1 MTSINEALKQNVEA
15 AWKELESIVSED
27 AYNPDEEMEISVG
40 DWLMDAL
47 DIDYRVASDGVCVG
61 CRVWVTLGGPSVW
74 LDTEDASFHGAWG
87 GEKYTLPIPYAV
99 AQDVQEYAWNCR
111 GCFLD

>member
-1 MTSINEALKQNVEA
+1 MTHINEDLKQNVEA
-15 AWKELESIVSED
+15 AWKKLESIVSGD
-27 AYNPDEEMEISVG
+27 AYNQDEEMEISIG

-47 DIDYRVASDGVCVG
+47 DIDYRVASDGVCIG

-74 LDTEDASFHGAWG
+74 LDTEDAAFHGAWG
-87 GEKYTLPIPYAV
+87 NEKYTQLIPYAV
-99 AQDVQEYAWNCR
+99 AKDVQEYAWNLR